1 MEKKMWFRS
10 QFLNGIRWYVVYLD
24 SEILVFPTRK
34 GPGGYRGVHAN
45 LATERM
51 KFYPRVAGR

>member
-24 SEILVFPTRK
+24 SEILVFPARM
-34 GPGGYRGVHAN
+34 GPGGYCGIHTNITTDRIK
-45 LATERM
+45 R
-51 KFYPRVAGR
+51 YSRVAGR